1 MRVDVVWTTAE
12 LEHFNVQERAPV
24 VIIDVLRAASSIA
37 TAIHNGAR
45 ALLPAESIEQA
56 LRIANSIGRRDVVL
70 CGERGGEPI
79 AGFDLGNSP
88 AEFTREAVG
97 ERTLVMTTTN
107 GTRALAAVAGAAP
120 AFVAALVNMGAVVTR
135 LLEGDH
141 DPLIVCAGRS
151 GRVAAEDALCAGLL
165 VMRLLDRSGEGPSIE
180 VGDGAIAAL
189 ALAER
194 HSPVDTDFLLRT
206 TAGRALAGIGRAED
220 VALCARVD
228 SLSVVPVLAD
238 RQITGLESPLTMG
251 GGGRFEGGKMSYDP
265 SGA

>member
-24 VIIDVLRAASSIA
+24 VIDVLRAASSIA

-56 LRIANSIGRRDVVL
+56 LRIANSIGRRDVLL

-79 AGFDLGNSP
+79 EGFDLGNSP
-88 AEFTREAVG
+88 AEFTRHAVG

-120 AFVAALVNMGAVVTR
+120 AFVAALVNLGAVATR
-135 LLEGDH
+135 LLEGDR

-165 VMRLLDRSGEGPSIE
+165 VKALLDRSSQSRGIE

-189 ALAER
+189 ALADR
-194 HSPVDTDFLLRT
+194 HSPVGTDFLLRT
-206 TAGRALAGIGRAED
+206 AAGRALAEIGRAED
-220 VALCARVD
+220 VALCAMVD
-228 SLSVVPVLAD
+228 ALSAVPILAD
-238 RQITGLESPLTMG
+238 RQITGLESPMTTG
-251 GGGRFEGGKMSYDP
+251 SRGRFEGGKMSYDP
-265 SGA
+265 SSG